1 MALRKKVRTAAY
13 GAEAPVRAAAGSVGV
28 GQFLSYMTNSSERIA
43 LTVPTISRAH
53 DLIASIVG
61 AIPFKQYTRQW
72 TGEDYEEIYL
82 PLETWMDKPDPKV
95 TRNFILVNTFTDLYL
110 YGRAFW
116 YVTTRYS
123 NGFPASF
130 TFVTISSRTI
140 SDFMTLAAWSD
151 TLLDKIAVVQNGDA
165 SWLNSGVPSG
175 FTAHPSLAVVYHPT
189 ATEHAAEAYA
199 AILSAVDADVVAP
212 AGWATITGIDTYD
225 LTATQAGFAAA
236 NFANALLPLRD
247 NGTDRNIHHGYV
259 STGERVSAVITR
271 AWTAIKIEAA
281 VADLFASYYAAGRR
295 LPLDARGEAA
305 ILSILSAI
313 GAEGLAAGH
322 YTTRADLPDGYA
334 FATSIDAGT
343 LTIEVSGQYG
353 LLDKVEAFSITLNL
367 TRS

>member
-1 MALRKKVRTAAY
+1 MAAGILSTGALALTITIDPLPSGVQGLGPMIYIDPSSSLDGDRVRTYTTVA
-13 GAEAPVRAAAGSVGV
+13 GATADNTAGYLSADALDAVTLALGQSPRPASVLV
-28 GQFLSYMTNSSERIA
+28 GRKA
-43 LTVPTISRAH
+43 
-53 DLIASIVG
+53 G
-61 AIPFKQYTRQW
+61 
-72 TGEDYEEIYL
+72 GEDWDDAAIACAA
-82 PLETWMDKPDPKV
+82 V
-95 TRNFILVNTFTDLYL
+95 
-110 YGRAFW
+110 
-116 YVTTRYS
+116 
-123 NGFPASF
+123 ASF
-130 TFVTISSRTI
+130 TFVTIASRTI
-140 SDFMTLAAWSD
+140 ADFMTLAAWSD
-151 TLLDKIAVVQNGDA
+151 TTLDKIAVVQNGDA
-165 SWLNSGVPSG
+165 SWLNSGVPAG

-225 LTATQAGFAAA
+225 LTATQAGFAAG

-343 LTIEVSGQYG
+343 LTIEVAGQYG
-353 LLDKVEAFSITLNL
+353 LLDKVEAFSISLNL
-367 TRS
+367 TRA

>member
-1 MALRKKVRTAAY
+1 MAAGILSTGALALTITIDPLPSGVQGLGPMIYIDPTSSLGGDRVRTYTTVA
-13 GAEAPVRAAAGSVGV
+13 GATADNTAGE
-28 GQFLSYMTNSSERIA
+28 LSADALDAVTIA
-43 LTVPTISRAH
+43 LGQSPRP
-53 DLIASIVG
+53 ASVLVG
-61 AIPFKQYTRQW
+61 RKAG
-72 TGEDYEEIYL
+72 GEDWDDAAIACAA
-82 PLETWMDKPDPKV
+82 V
-95 TRNFILVNTFTDLYL
+95 
-110 YGRAFW
+110 
-116 YVTTRYS
+116 
-123 NGFPASF
+123 ASF

-140 SDFMTLAAWSD
+140 ADFMTLAAWSD
-151 TLLDKIAVVQNGDA
+151 TTLDKIAIVQNGDS
-165 SWLNSGVPSG
+165 SWLNSGVPAG

-225 LTATQAGFAAA
+225 LTATQAGFVAA

-353 LLDKVEAFSITLNL
+353 LLDKVEAFSISLNL
-367 TRS
+367 TRA

>member
-1 MALRKKVRTAAY
+1 MAAGILSTGALALTITIDPLPSGVQGLGPMIYIDSASSLDGDRVRTYTTVA
-13 GAEAPVRAAAGSVGV
+13 GATADNTAGY
-28 GQFLSYMTNSSERIA
+28 LSADALDAVTIA
-43 LTVPTISRAH
+43 LGQSPRP
-53 DLIASIVG
+53 ASVLVG
-61 AIPFKQYTRQW
+61 RKDA
-72 TGEDYEEIYL
+72 GEDWDDAAIACAA
-82 PLETWMDKPDPKV
+82 V
-95 TRNFILVNTFTDLYL
+95 
-110 YGRAFW
+110 
-116 YVTTRYS
+116 
-123 NGFPASF
+123 ASF

-151 TLLDKIAVVQNGDA
+151 TLLDKIAIVQNGDA
-165 SWLNSGVPSG
+165 SWLNSGVPAG

>member
-1 MALRKKVRTAAY
+1 MAAGILSTGALALTITIDPLPSGVQGLGPMIYIDSASSLDGDRVRTYTTVA
-13 GAEAPVRAAAGSVGV
+13 GATADNTAGY
-28 GQFLSYMTNSSERIA
+28 LSADALDAVTIA
-43 LTVPTISRAH
+43 LGQSPRP
-53 DLIASIVG
+53 ASVLVG
-61 AIPFKQYTRQW
+61 RKDA
-72 TGEDYEEIYL
+72 GEDWDDAAIACAA
-82 PLETWMDKPDPKV
+82 V
-95 TRNFILVNTFTDLYL
+95 
-110 YGRAFW
+110 
-116 YVTTRYS
+116 
-123 NGFPASF
+123 ASF

-151 TLLDKIAVVQNGDA
+151 TLLDKIAVVQNGDS
-165 SWLNSGVPSG
+165 SWLNSGVPAG